1 MKRTERH
8 HLKEDPLV
16 AGVLAARQAVVGRG
30 ATGIIAGVI
39 VAVLVVVG
47 GLYGWQQLRLAQ
59 SGELLA
65 TAMAVLEAPV
75 ANEGEG
81 QSVGAG
87 SYSSIDDK
95 LEAALPLLR
104 AAAEEYPSLPAGIVA
119 RYQSAA
125 LLVTLGRAEEAQRYF
140 EQVAELDPDGVYG
153 NMARLG
159 RAEALLS
166 NGDYDQ
172 AIVLLEAEVT
182 SSGVDIPVDA
192 VLMRLGIAYQLSNQQ
207 TEAISAYTRLL
218 NEFPASQYRFDAESE
233 LDSLS
238 GGG

>member
-1 MKRTERH
+1 MRRTERH
-8 HLKEDPLV
+8 HLKEDPLA
-16 AGVLAARQAVVGRG
+16 AGVLAVRQAVAGGG
-30 ATGIIAGVI
+30 AAGIIAGVI
-39 VAVLVVVG
+39 ITVLVVVG
-47 GLYGWQQLRLAQ
+47 GLYGWQQRRLAQ

-75 ANEGEG
+75 ANETEG

-125 LLVTLGRAEEAQRYF
+125 LLVTLGRSEEALRHF
-140 EQVAELDPDGVYG
+140 EQVVELDPDGVYG
-153 NMARLG
+153 SMARLG

-166 NGDYDQ
+166 NGDYEQ
-172 AIVLLEAEVT
+172 AIALLEAESA
-182 SSGVDIPVDA
+182 SSDVDIPVDA
-192 VLMRLGIAYQLSNQQ
+192 VLMRLGIAYQLANQQ
-207 TEAISAYTRLL
+207 TEAISTYTRLL
-218 NEFPASQYRFDAESE
+218 NEFPASQYRFDAEAE

>member
-16 AGVLAARQAVVGRG
+16 AGVLAARQAVAGRG
-30 ATGIIAGVI
+30 SAGIIAGVI

-125 LLVTLGRAEEAQRYF
+125 LLVTLGRAEEALRYF

-172 AIVLLEAEVT
+172 AIVLLEAEGT

>member
-16 AGVLAARQAVVGRG
+16 AGVLAARQAVAGRG
-30 ATGIIAGVI
+30 SAGIIAGVI

-65 TAMAVLEAPV
+65 IAMAVLEAPV

-125 LLVTLGRAEEAQRYF
+125 LLVTLGRAEEALRYF